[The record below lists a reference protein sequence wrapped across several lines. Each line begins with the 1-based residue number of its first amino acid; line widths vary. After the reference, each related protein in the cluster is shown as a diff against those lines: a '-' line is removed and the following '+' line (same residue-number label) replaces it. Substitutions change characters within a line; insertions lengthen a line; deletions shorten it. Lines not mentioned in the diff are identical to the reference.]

1 MYLSESGTKVLVLDH
16 DGTTELTSGLSLP
29 STLDELM
36 VKSSASLSLE
46 TDLTVAKLSSDGT
59 GKVTI
64 TNNAKMTIS
73 AFDDINHGCQCD
85 FVVDEGSTLE
95 VTSDFDLTGTNPSLD
110 LKGTLTV
117 SAFSVWDH
125 GSVTVHPSGT
135 LGATSLELQ
144 EFTQMDLK
152 SGATYDGIQSL
163 TLGYDSKLTLN
174 EDSIALSLTK
184 FHMKIK
190 SEIELKTDSKSFS
203 LVTSECII
211 EDEAVLSVSSG
222 GSTTGSGAGSS
233 EKGASY
239 GGEGGSN
246 TGTTYGSTTSPSDAG
261 SGSGT
266 VRGGGIISIQSTSL
280 SIDGTI
286 SADGGDGTTGAGSG
300 GSIKIAGDS
309 LEGHGTI
316 SVNGGT
322 SDNQGGGGGGRM
334 SLVVKAMSSFYG
346 FLTAYGGK
354 GGTKNGGA
362 GTIYKISD
370 LSGGA
375 SKTELNIDNNH
386 LITDS
391 QTVINGITTVSEI
404 GLNGKAKTIFDSSGG
419 ANVEIKL
426 VKGDHTGLL
435 TVQANQYFVIAT
447 SYGTQYAFSLPCKIL
462 IEENGYATVPAKLQL
477 EDDTNDE
484 EVNLEINGNV
494 IALRNLVVASNGRVS
509 INSTARSG
517 LTTSGLTDAGIFSLS
532 NLDVTTDGL
541 LEISKDSTSQ
551 YTIKVLDV
559 LNVKYGG
566 EINARNLY
574 IEAPTLQV
582 ANNGLINV
590 DGGSSDPGS
599 GVGTDGSGASHGG
612 SGGASSSGS
621 EPTANYV
628 GSVFTA
634 TNFGSAGGDTKSG
647 GKGGSGG
654 GIAKLKVTTK
664 LTLNGLISSH
674 GNNGEGDGGGGSG
687 GSIYIDT
694 VDIVG
699 AGSLSVIGGNATT
712 GGGGGGGRVY
722 LDATGD
728 YNFTGK
734 YVLKGGN
741 SNKSEAGGAGT
752 ADQNY
757 LMSNLAFHKLLSDNT
772 GIKGDSIS
780 ETIIDLPGQTKVTV
794 NELEV
799 GDSTKISIT
808 TVNLH
813 FIAEELVCG
822 SASILVI
829 NDNTIFSADVS
840 SDYSKLTC
848 SLHLQQLGETRL
860 PKKVELLGA
869 DNQFKGTI
877 NYSI

>member
-1 MYLSESGTKVLVLDH
+1 
-16 DGTTELTSGLSLP
+16 
-29 STLDELM
+29 
-36 VKSSASLSLE
+36 
-46 TDLTVAKLSSDGT
+46 
-59 GKVTI
+59 
-64 TNNAKMTIS
+64 
-73 AFDDINHGCQCD
+73 
-85 FVVDEGSTLE
+85 
-95 VTSDFDLTGTNPSLD
+95 
-110 LKGTLTV
+110 
-117 SAFSVWDH
+117 
-125 GSVTVHPSGT
+125 
-135 LGATSLELQ
+135 
-144 EFTQMDLK
+144 MDLK

-222 GSTTGSGAGSS
+222 GSTTGSGAGNS

-300 GSIKIAGDS
+300 GSIKIIGDS

-375 SKTELNIDNNH
+375 SKTELNIDNNN
-386 LITDS
+386 LTTDS

-559 LNVKYGG
+559 LNIKYGG

-799 GDSTKISIT
+799 GDSSKISIT